1 MTDLKQTLREAS
13 APASDWP
20 ASLRDFLIAL
30 LVFGTI
36 FGAVAVDSGNAFPMP
51 PPPELTAQALSAVP
65 GQQVAAPIAFKVQAP
80 SIVPGADDDRL
91 TLMLTMAFALSALV
105 AFNTTLWRHLRR
117 ALADTSR

>member
-13 APASDWP
+13 APASDWR

-30 LVFGTI
+30 LVFGAI

-51 PPPELTAQALSAVP
+51 PPPELTAAAP
-65 GQQVAAPIAFKVQAP
+65 VAATGPQMPAPVSFKVQTP
-80 SIVPGADDDRL
+80 SIVPGADDDRM
-91 TLMLTMAFALSALV
+91 TLLLTMAIALSALV
-105 AFNTTLWRHLRR
+105 AFNTTVWRHLRR